1 MGAGQFCKLLG
12 KPFQLL
18 ISSPIIGIIM
28 KRQLLITLFAFTTL
42 ALAAQSPLRSRNMKF
57 KQTPMERTKQAFTG
71 LETSAQASN
80 PNLPLLSGNRSAL
93 ESTLGE
99 TTYDLQSNSST
110 PNRLAKS
117 ADGTLYGTFTFS
129 TEPSAW
135 TDRGTGFNTYDPN
148 TNDWGSFPTGRLED
162 VRTGWPNIAELA
174 NGTLVNVA
182 HSSASQIRVSRR
194 VGGVWQFS
202 DVTNSVPP
210 GLLWPRM
217 AAGGPDGNTVHV
229 ICISLPTGN
238 GGAIYEG
245 CDGHLLYYRS
255 LDGGATWDKQD
266 IKLPEMNSDYYT
278 RMDADSYAIDVSGET
293 VAVGLFGDYGDV
305 KIAKSSDNGENW
317 TTWTVKDF
325 PIDAYVLDA
334 GYTYDQL
341 YPDPNAPDSLAIL
354 SSDNAGDVLVD
365 NDGNVHL
372 WYGDMYILDDAAAN
386 SQYYP
391 ATMGL
396 RYWNETMAEDASV
409 YAVEG
414 IIDANGNDTL
424 DIASTDDI
432 ALYYA
437 SLTSHPSAGIDADG
451 RIYVAYSSLMENYIN
466 TTATPNQQHNRH
478 VYVTYT
484 EDNGG
489 TWSDPFDI
497 ITEDY
502 VIEPDLIEVYETM
515 FPAIARN
522 VDYRADIIYQQDFEP
537 GLSVRGDADPSG
549 TNYINYIGLDVVD
562 LGVLNNTT
570 VVNPD
575 AFSLTLSP
583 NPVSVLAQVGYEL
596 PTAQKVQIRVTNAF
610 GQVVKQVSLGQQTA
624 GKHKYGLGTAN
635 FADGVYIVSIQA
647 GDKVAS
653 SKLIVH

>member
-1 MGAGQFCKLLG
+1 M
-12 KPFQLL
+12 
-18 ISSPIIGIIM
+18 
-28 KRQLLITLFAFTTL
+28 R
-42 ALAAQSPLRSRNMKF
+42 F
-57 KQTPMERTKQAFTG
+57 KQTPLERTKQALTG
-71 LETSAQASN
+71 LEPSAQASN

-117 ADGTLYGTFTFS
+117 PDGTLYGTFTFS
-129 TEPSAW
+129 TEASAW

-148 TNDWGSFPTGRLED
+148 AATWGSFPTGRVED

-194 VGGVWQFS
+194 VGGVWQYS

-217 AAGGPDGNTVHV
+217 AAGGPDGNTVHL
-229 ICISLPTGN
+229 ICISLPSGN

-255 LDGGATWDKQD
+255 LDGGATWDLQD

-305 KIAKSSDNGENW
+305 KIAKSSDNGDTW

-341 YPDPNAPDSLAIL
+341 PLDPNAPDSLAIQ

-365 NDGNVHL
+365 NDGMVHL
-372 WYGDMYILDDAAAN
+372 WYGEMYIMDDAAAN
-386 SQYYP
+386 SSYYP

-409 YAVEG
+409 YAIEG

-432 ALYYA
+432 ALYYS

-466 TTATPNQQHNRH
+466 PTATPNQQHNRH

-502 VIEPDLIEVYETM
+502 IIEPDLIEVYETM

-537 GLSVRGDADPSG
+537 GLSVRGDADPSS
-549 TNYINYIGLDVVD
+549 TNYINHIGLDVVD
-562 LGVLNNTT
+562 LGVLNNTKA
-570 VVNPD
+570 VNPD

-624 GKHKYGLGTAN
+624 GKHNYGLGTAN
-635 FADGVYIVSIQA
+635 FADGVYIVTIQA
-647 GDKVAS
+647 GDKIAS
-653 SKLIVH
+653 SKLIVR